1 MPGQVIHSQAEGMDW
16 LMIDAKQGTLKTG
29 LTQPEKNIRGNI
41 TEGPSLTSSTT
52 IMDGKWHR
60 VGLVWDGA
68 EHILDLD
75 NMEIARDTIES
86 LASCKGSLCIGAGS
100 ALEPDSFWFGAID
113 DVRIY
118 DRVVKP

>member
-86 LASCKGSLCIGAGS
+86 LTSCKGSPLFFRLHNLS
-100 ALEPDSFWFGAID
+100 ALGKTECDCCTDGRTLSPL
-113 DVRIY
+113 
-118 DRVVKP
+118 